1 MLQELGVAIGLLLV
15 LEGILYAVAPDAM
28 RRVLQLVLSQPEQ
41 TIRMAGIGT
50 AMAGLLVVLLVR
62 G

>member
-28 RRVLQLVLSQPEQ
+28 RRMLQLVLSQPEQ
-41 TIRMAGIGT
+41 TIRMTGIGT
-50 AMAGLLVVLLVR
+50 AIVGLLVVLLVR